1 MGRGEG
7 GGRRI
12 GSVSERIE
20 LHVSLGVQNQIGWQ
34 ARTNVHRD
42 TGERKFR
49 ERRFSMVS
57 SSNASLEHDDRCF
70 DARCVAFRIVLRIIL
85 GRGREDRCQE

>member
-1 MGRGEG
+1 MGRGE

-42 TGERKFR
+42 TGR
-49 ERRFSMVS
+49 E
-57 SSNASLEHDDRCF
+57 N
-70 DARCVAFRIVLRIIL
+70 L
-85 GRGREDRCQE
+85 GRGVSRWYQVRMPA